1 MHFTPTIPH
10 CSMAQMIGLMV
21 KVKLAKF
28 LPPKYKT
35 KVLVTKGTHV
45 NEEEINKQINDK
57 ERISAAI
64 ENPNISRVLKRGF
77 HKSDRF

>member
-1 MHFTPTIPH
+1 
-10 CSMAQMIGLMV
+10 MAQMIGLMV
-21 KVKLAKF
+21 KVKLSKF
-28 LPPKYKT
+28 LPAKYKT

-64 ENPNISRVLKRGF
+64 ENPNIGRVLKRGF
-77 HKSDRF
+77 FKSDRFEFTLDMF

>member
-1 MHFTPTIPH
+1 MHDKNRVEVHFTPTIPH

-28 LPPKYKT
+28 LPPKYKI

-45 NEEEINKQINDK
+45 N
-57 ERISAAI
+57 
-64 ENPNISRVLKRGF
+64 
-77 HKSDRF
+77 